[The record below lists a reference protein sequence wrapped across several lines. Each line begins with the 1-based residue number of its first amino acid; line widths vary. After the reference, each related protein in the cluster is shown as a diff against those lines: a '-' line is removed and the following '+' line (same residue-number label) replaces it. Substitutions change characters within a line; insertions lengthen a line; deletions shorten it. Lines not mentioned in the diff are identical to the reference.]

1 MVFVVR
7 DFNTPKSDIGD
18 ITVYLSN
25 NNKICVNVLNLHGL
39 GQAWIYIKYYS
50 KFDVYE
56 TFLSILN
63 KLTRD
68 IFRESLDVNTE
79 FSKIPKYKDIVCVE
93 DTFVN
98 SSYCNHWG
106 HYVDFTKE
114 SVNLLL
120 EHESD
125 RDEEDK
131 YPGVYIIKGEILENG
146 EFIYDKPIR
155 SNSHDV

>member
-7 DFNTPKSDIGD
+7 DFNTPKNDIGD

-25 NNKICVNVLNLHGL
+25 NNKICVNILNLHGL
-39 GQAWIYIKYYS
+39 GQAWMYIKYYS
-50 KFDVYE
+50 NLDVYE

-68 IFRESLDVNTE
+68 IFRDCLDVTPE
-79 FSKIPKYKDIVCVE
+79 LSKIPNYKDIVCVE
-93 DTFVN
+93 DTVVN
-98 SSYCNHWG
+98 SRYSNHWG
-106 HYVDFTKE
+106 NYVDFTRE

-125 RDEEDK
+125 RDEAVN

-155 SNSHDV
+155 SNSYKG